1 MDVIFDLEKESTDWA
16 SEINNEL
23 QSSFP
28 EFFAED
34 PHIGTSEWWTSL
46 SVDISKGKIT
56 QVGPILEDGQLYD
69 VVAIEPLDEDLNG
82 AQPGAIGQPEFFL
95 AREDY
100 WLSDSVRKGRF
111 VQIESVT
118 LLPSGELDEH
128 SIYIET
134 KVTVW

>member
-16 SEINNEL
+16 SEINTEL

-28 EFFAED
+28 EFFTEQ
-34 PHIGTSEWWTSL
+34 PHIGTSEWWTLL
-46 SVDISKGKIT
+46 SSDISKGKIT
-56 QVGPILEDGQLYD
+56 HVGPVLEDGQLYD

-82 AQPGAIGQPEFFL
+82 AHPGTMGQPEYSV
-95 AREDY
+95 AREDF
-100 WLSDSVRKGRF
+100 WRSDSVREGKL

-118 LLPSGELDEH
+118 LLPTGELDEH